1 MTRSQPSKK
10 ETLGSPKGMHDIL
23 GDAYFDYQGFFEKA
37 ADIALYYGF
46 QPIETPIL
54 EKEDVFART
63 QEEGSELLE
72 KEMYTLRTKGG
83 DRLAL
88 RPEGTAS
95 IMRAYIEH
103 GMNALPQPVLLFY
116 HGQFFRHENPQHG
129 RLRELRQ
136 FGVECLGTQKSIADA
151 LVIKTILAILEE
163 AGVKNTVVE
172 VNSIGDKTCR
182 GTFVRNLV
190 TYYKRHINDI
200 CPDCRQRLKTN
211 PLRLLDCKN
220 AKCQEI
226 KEGAP
231 VPLGDLCTE
240 CRRHF
245 KEVLEYLE
253 ALAIPYRINGHLV
266 RGLDYYTKTVFEV
279 FSEEKE
285 DAESPTGDE
294 AQKEEKK
301 EAPAPSLAIGSGG
314 RFDELGAA
322 LGSRKPIPAIGGA
335 IGVDRVLGL
344 PHKRLAPRIL
354 KKPKV
359 YFIQLGFEA
368 KLKSLA
374 VIDILRKCR
383 IPIVQSLAKDGLSAQ
398 LSHAE
403 KLEVPYTI
411 IFGQKEA
418 LEDSVIIRAMKD
430 RSQETVKISDLGN
443 YLKEL

>member
-1 MTRSQPSKK
+1 MTRSQPNKK
-10 ETLGSPKGMHDIL
+10 DPLGSPKGMHDIL

-37 ADIALYYGF
+37 ADVALYYGF

-63 QEEGSELLE
+63 QEEGSELIE
-72 KEMYTLRTKGG
+72 KEMYSLRTKGG

-95 IMRAYIEH
+95 VMRAYIEH

-116 HGQFFRHENPQHG
+116 YGQFFRHENPQHG

-136 FGVECLGTQKSIADA
+136 FGVECLGTQKSVADA
-151 LVIKTILAILEE
+151 LVIKTVLAILEE
-163 AGVKNTVVE
+163 AGVKDTVVE

-182 GTFVRNLV
+182 NAFVRNLT

-200 CPDCRQRLKTN
+200 CPDCRQRIKTN

-220 AKCQEI
+220 VKCQEI
-226 KEGAP
+226 KTNAP

-253 ALAIPYRINGHLV
+253 ALAIPYRVNGHLV

-279 FSEEKE
+279 FSEENE
-285 DAESPTGDE
+285 PEQE
-294 AQKEEKK
+294 AGEEKEPQK
-301 EAPAPSLAIGSGG
+301 DVTPSPAPLAIGSGG
-314 RFDELGAA
+314 RFDELGVA

-344 PHKRLAPRIL
+344 PHKRLAPRVL

-383 IPIVQSLAKDGLSAQ
+383 IPIVQALAKDGLSAQ

-403 KLEVPYTI
+403 KLGVPYTI

-418 LEDSVIIRAMKD
+418 IEDSVIVRAMAD
-430 RSQETVKISDLGN
+430 RSQETVKIGDLGN